1 MGDFFF
7 STTPFLHSTAIV
19 HVVAGHAGAEFTDG
33 TMYDPTPPL
42 FRRVSFEHG
51 HVRLAA
57 DADALTVTSLDDAT
71 GAVIDEFTLKARR
84 KDGGGEG
91 RRSRS
96 IAASSAG

>member
-1 MGDFFF
+1 
-7 STTPFLHSTAIV
+7 
-19 HVVAGHAGAEFTDG
+19 
-33 TMYDPTPPL
+33 MYDPTPPL

-51 HVRLAA
+51 HLRLAA

-91 RRSRS
+91 RRRS